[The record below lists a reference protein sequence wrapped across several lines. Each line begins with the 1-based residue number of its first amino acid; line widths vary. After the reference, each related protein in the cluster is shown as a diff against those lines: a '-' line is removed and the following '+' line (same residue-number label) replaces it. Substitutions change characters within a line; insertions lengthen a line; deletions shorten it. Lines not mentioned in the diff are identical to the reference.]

1 MEIGQ
6 LQHFATV
13 AQFGNFGRA
22 AEELHVTQSAL
33 SKSIK
38 RLESFIG
45 ATLFERTTRG
55 VQLTV
60 YGRGLL
66 NYANVILNERNR
78 AISMMSAI
86 KGRAVGNLVIG
97 VSKHLGGLIVPD
109 AVNRLISAFPGVW
122 VEVIEGY
129 TDELS
134 GLLLNGSADLL
145 FVGYK
150 EQAHTPAL
158 VYEKLLDSDSVII
171 AHPSHPLAKKASVT
185 RAELMK
191 ARWIL
196 TVEKSSIFQ
205 FYNSLDLEGS
215 EYDPSNLP
223 ILSSSAQFTARM
235 IRSGGFIAISG
246 RHAVADDLAAG
257 KLAEVR
263 GPIRKRSPNIGIV
276 LRRKGYR
283 SPMLVR
289 LIKEIRSVAKD
300 R

>member
-45 ATLFERTTRG
+45 ASLFERTTRG

-109 AVNRLISAFPGVW
+109 AVNRLMSAFPGVW

-129 TDELS
+129 TEELA
-134 GLLLNGSADLL
+134 GLLLNGSADIL

-150 EQAHTPAL
+150 EQAHVPAL
-158 VYEKLLDSDSVII
+158 VYEKLLDSDSVIV
-171 AHPSHPLAKKASVT
+171 AHPSHPLTKKASVT

-223 ILSSSAQFTARM
+223 ILSSSSQFTARM
-235 IRSGGFIAISG
+235 IRSGGFIAVSA
-246 RHAVADDLAAG
+246 RHTVADDLAAG

-263 GPIRKRSPNIGIV
+263 GTIRKRSPNIGIV

-289 LIKEIRSVAKD
+289 LIKEIRSVAKG

>member
-1 MEIGQ
+1 
-6 LQHFATV
+6 
-13 AQFGNFGRA
+13 
-22 AEELHVTQSAL
+22 
-33 SKSIK
+33 
-38 RLESFIG
+38 
-45 ATLFERTTRG
+45 
-55 VQLTV
+55 
-60 YGRGLL
+60 
-66 NYANVILNERNR
+66 
-78 AISMMSAI
+78 MMSAI

-109 AVNRLISAFPGVW
+109 AVNRLMSAFPGVW

-129 TDELS
+129 TEELA
-134 GLLLNGSADLL
+134 GLLLNGSADIL

-150 EQAHTPAL
+150 EQAHAPAL
-158 VYEKLLDSDSVII
+158 VYEKLLDSDSVIV
-171 AHPSHPLAKKASVT
+171 AHPSHPLTKKALVT

-223 ILSSSAQFTARM
+223 ILSSSSQFTARM
-235 IRSGGFIAISG
+235 IRSGGFIAVSA
-246 RHAVADDLAAG
+246 RHTVADDLAAG

-263 GPIRKRSPNIGIV
+263 GTIRKRSPNIGIV

-289 LIKEIRSVAKD
+289 LIKEIRSVAKG

>member
-97 VSKHLGGLIVPD
+97 VSKHLGGLILPD

-289 LIKEIRSVAKD
+289 LIKEIRSVAKG

>member
-1 MEIGQ
+1 
-6 LQHFATV
+6 
-13 AQFGNFGRA
+13 
-22 AEELHVTQSAL
+22 
-33 SKSIK
+33 
-38 RLESFIG
+38 
-45 ATLFERTTRG
+45 
-55 VQLTV
+55 
-60 YGRGLL
+60 
-66 NYANVILNERNR
+66 
-78 AISMMSAI
+78 MMSAI

-196 TVEKSSIFQ
+196 TVEKTSIFQ

-223 ILSSSAQFTARM
+223 ILSSSSQFTMRM

-246 RHAVADDLAAG
+246 RHAVAEDLAAG

-289 LIKEIRSVAKD
+289 LIKEIRSVAKG

>member
-196 TVEKSSIFQ
+196 TVEKTSIFQ

-223 ILSSSAQFTARM
+223 ILSSSSQFTMRM

-246 RHAVADDLAAG
+246 RHAVAEDLAAG

-289 LIKEIRSVAKD
+289 LIKEIRSVAKG